1 MKPEWVREI
10 REQCKEAEVAFFFKQ
25 WGGARKDIA
34 GRKLDG
40 RTWNAMPQRLSNKKA
55 PTKKGLSELVPLSA
69 WS

>member
-10 REQCKEAEVAFFFKQ
+10 REQCRKAEVAFFFKQ

-34 GRKLDG
+34 GRVLDG
-40 RTWNAMPQRLSNKKA
+40 KTWNAMPKLQNERKPRTA
-55 PTKKGLSELVPLSA
+55 TTLSELVPLSG